1 MCSLSILNFVSSN
14 RIDRLEVS
22 IVFHEDSEISVKSQG
37 VYVGKVILGTVF
49 FVYYHRFFVLIVTS
63 LSFDRF
69 LWLLFIRHNSF
80 LIIHLLLQLLF
91 NSFYKILYIYIYI
104 YETKLKI
111 MQLNLYLTPISQ
123 GTYGTKELQFECKH
137 THMVKSSLIQIIY
150 VAMKVLHG
158 ALFNFILF
166 YLVMI

>member
-1 MCSLSILNFVSSN
+1 MRTLKSLSSRKACMQVKLFQVLCFLSIITGFLCSQLHHYPLIGFFGYYSFV
-14 RIDRLEVS
+14 
-22 IVFHEDSEISVKSQG
+22 
-37 VYVGKVILGTVF
+37 
-49 FVYYHRFFVLIVTS
+49 
-63 LSFDRF
+63 
-69 LWLLFIRHNSF
+69 
-80 LIIHLLLQLLF
+80 IIHFLLSIYYYSCF
-91 NSFYKILYIYIYI
+91 STASTRSYIYIYI